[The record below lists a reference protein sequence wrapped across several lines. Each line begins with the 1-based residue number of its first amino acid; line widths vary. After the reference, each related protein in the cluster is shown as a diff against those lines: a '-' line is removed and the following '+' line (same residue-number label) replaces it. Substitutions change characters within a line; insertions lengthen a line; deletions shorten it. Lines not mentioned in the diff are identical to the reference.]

1 MKKSLSAIALSLL
14 AGAAAAQTSAP
25 AAPKPAAPAA
35 AATPAAP
42 AASQPASGE
51 PRKPLVLR
59 LDEIDGPRMSFGASQ
74 GETFK
79 KSDLPEIGSS
89 KPSPAWTP
97 PPGSTFPKETGSD
110 AY

>member
-1 MKKSLSAIALSLL
+1 MKRSLSALALSLL
-14 AGAAAAQTSAP
+14 AGAAAAQTP
-25 AAPKPAAPAA
+25 AAAERGPAAPAA
-35 AATPAAP
+35 VAPAP
-42 AASQPASGE
+42 AASAAAQPAAAQ

-79 KSDLPEIGSS
+79 KDDLPDIG
-89 KPSPAWTP
+89 KPSPAWQTP
-97 PPGSTFPKETGSD
+97 PERAAPKETGSD

>member
-1 MKKSLSAIALSLL
+1 MKSSLSLL
-14 AGAAAAQTSAP
+14 FVLAATLVAAAPAKV

-35 AATPAAP
+35 APAPAAP
-42 AASQPASGE
+42 AASQPAPAE

-89 KPSPAWTP
+89 KPSPSWTP

>member
-1 MKKSLSAIALSLL
+1 MKRSLSAIALSLL
-14 AGAAAAQTSAP
+14 AGAAAAQAPAP

-35 AATPAAP
+35 AAPAP
-42 AASQPASGE
+42 AAQPAPVE
-51 PRKPLVLR
+51 ARKPLVLR
-59 LDEIDGPRMSFGASQ
+59 LDEIEGPRMSIGASPS
-74 GETFK
+74 ETFK

-89 KPSPAWTP
+89 KPSPSWTP

>member
-1 MKKSLSAIALSLL
+1 MKKSLAALALSLL
-14 AGAAAAQTSAP
+14 AAAAAAQAPVP

-35 AATPAAP
+35 APAPAAP
-42 AASQPASGE
+42 AASQPAPAE

-89 KPSPAWTP
+89 KPSPSWTP

>member
-1 MKKSLSAIALSLL
+1 MKRSLSAIALSLL
-14 AGAAAAQTSAP
+14 AGAAAAQAPAP

-35 AATPAAP
+35 AAPAPVEA
-42 AASQPASGE
+42 
-51 PRKPLVLR
+51 RKPLVLR
-59 LDEIDGPRMSFGASQ
+59 LDEIEGPRMSIGASPS
-74 GETFK
+74 ETFK

-89 KPSPAWTP
+89 KPSPSWTP